1 MFPFM
6 GGGGLT
12 LMLAINL
19 DGHMRWEAVRST
31 CSPGSSPAGWKC
43 EFVRIWHAWPFF
55 LLSHLSRVRKRLQ
68 FPGKKKTKEK
78 PHWNARFIIGKI
90 GNLNELL
97 SEAQQRAESRLRF
110 PLMSCVRAIPECSDR
125 GTKEGGSRDVHSSA
139 PPPPTPPFLKS
150 GTVNQSQVNTRRIR
164 SARVSLIG
172 LMGFTPD
179 CLLFSI
185 KRPTAGGITA
195 GVIQSYCWQSRRAPN
210 TRQLFQITVKISVSQ

>member
-1 MFPFM
+1 
-6 GGGGLT
+6 
-12 LMLAINL
+12 
-19 DGHMRWEAVRST
+19 MRWKAVRST

-43 EFVRIWHAWPFF
+43 EFVQIWHVWPFF
-55 LLSHLSRVRKRLQ
+55 LLRTCLASEKGCKKPIEMPGLSLAKLAIWTNSSGSSAVRRITSQ
-68 FPGKKKTKEK
+68 V
-78 PHWNARFIIGKI
+78 
-90 GNLNELL
+90 
-97 SEAQQRAESRLRF
+97 
-110 PLMSCVRAIPECSDR
+110 PLMSCVRAILECSDG

-139 PPPPTPPFLKS
+139 SPPPLPPFLKS
-150 GTVNQSQVNTRRIR
+150 GTVNQSQVSTRRIR

-195 GVIQSYCWQSRRAPN
+195 GVIHSYCWQSRRAPN

>member
-1 MFPFM
+1 
-6 GGGGLT
+6 
-12 LMLAINL
+12 
-19 DGHMRWEAVRST
+19 MRWKAVRST

-43 EFVRIWHAWPFF
+43 EFVRIWHVWPFF
-55 LLSHLSRVRKRLQ
+55 SFALVSRPKKAAKKPIEMPGLSLAKLAIWTNSSGSSAVRRITSQ
-68 FPGKKKTKEK
+68 V
-78 PHWNARFIIGKI
+78 
-90 GNLNELL
+90 
-97 SEAQQRAESRLRF
+97 
-110 PLMSCVRAIPECSDR
+110 PLMSCVRAILECSDG

-139 PPPPTPPFLKS
+139 SPPPLPPFLKS
-150 GTVNQSQVNTRRIR
+150 GTVNQSQVSTRRIR

-195 GVIQSYCWQSRRAPN
+195 GVIHSYCWQSRRAPN

>member
-1 MFPFM
+1 MFPFV
-6 GGGGLT
+6 GGGGSGGLT
-12 LMLAINL
+12 LMSAINL
-19 DGHMRWEAVRST
+19 DGHMRWKAVRST

-43 EFVRIWHAWPFF
+43 EFVRIWHVWPFF
-55 LLSHLSRVRKRLQ
+55 SFALVSRPKKAAKNPLKCQVYHWQNWQFWTNSSGSSAVRRITSQ
-68 FPGKKKTKEK
+68 V
-78 PHWNARFIIGKI
+78 
-90 GNLNELL
+90 
-97 SEAQQRAESRLRF
+97 
-110 PLMSCVRAIPECSDR
+110 PLMSCVRAILECSDG

-139 PPPPTPPFLKS
+139 SPPPLPPFLKS
-150 GTVNQSQVNTRRIR
+150 GTVNQSQVSTRRIR

-195 GVIQSYCWQSRRAPN
+195 GVIHSYCWQSRRAPN